1 MHTDT
6 GASQDRAFTRR
17 TREATEGLSTSSSA
31 RTRRMVGAVNRE
43 KDGNETVGSEADVD
57 ALDYVFD
64 LSDHTSDYDNDY
76 SEWSP

>member
-1 MHTDT
+1 
-6 GASQDRAFTRR
+6 
-17 TREATEGLSTSSSA
+17 
-31 RTRRMVGAVNRE
+31 MVGAVNRE